1 MADLLSVRRRSRR
14 SAPSGSGVPSVDAL
28 TTALVASLPAGVLVV
43 DEDNVVTL
51 VNSAAERLGIHSG
64 DLAIRELQQVV
75 WEVRNT
81 GEPYDAE
88 VCLPP
93 PVEPPL
99 RRPRRDKPGTDVRAR
114 ATPLGSLGDVA
125 IVLDDLS
132 DAKRV
137 EAVRRDFVANV
148 SHELKTPVG
157 ALRLL
162 AEAVLAASD
171 DPEAVRRFAG
181 RISHEST
188 RLSRLVQDLIDL
200 SRLQGGDPLPE
211 PSPVSLRRV
220 VAEAVDRTRLVAE
233 AKNIRLVVVGDQ
245 PITVRG
251 DEGQLVTA
259 LSNLIDN
266 AVAYSPEGTR
276 VVVGVRIRSADD
288 EAGEHRDHG
297 VAAVGADTR
306 KRRGDG
312 AAGDRAGHSVEP
324 AEIAEISVADEGVG
338 IPDAEQERVFERFY
352 RVDPARSRVTGG
364 TGLGLAIVKHVV
376 TNHGGSVSLW
386 SSEGVGSTF
395 TLHLP
400 VGGLA

>member
-1 MADLLSVRRRSRR
+1 MADLLSVRRRGRR
-14 SAPSGSGVPSVDAL
+14 AAPSGGGIPSVDAL

-51 VNSAAERLGIHSG
+51 VNSAAERLGIYSG
-64 DLAIRELQQVV
+64 DLTIRELQQIV
-75 WEVRNT
+75 WQVRNT

-88 VCLPP
+88 VRLPP

-162 AEAVLAASD
+162 AEAVLSASD

-181 RISHEST
+181 RIAHEST

-200 SRLQGGDPLPE
+200 SRLQGGDPLPD
-211 PSPVSLRRV
+211 PAPVSLRRV
-220 VAEAVDRTRLVAE
+220 VAEAVDRTRLAAE

-276 VVVGVRIRSADD
+276 VVVGVRTRGAD
-288 EAGEHRDHG
+288 EEPGEHG

-306 KRRGDG
+306 KRRGDV
-312 AAGDRAGHSVEP
+312 AASDRTGTHEVT
-324 AEIAEISVADEGVG
+324 EIAEVSVADEGVG
-338 IPDAEQERVFERFY
+338 IPEAEQERVFERFY

-400 VGGLA
+400 VGGRA

>member
-1 MADLLSVRRRSRR
+1 
-14 SAPSGSGVPSVDAL
+14 
-28 TTALVASLPAGVLVV
+28 
-43 DEDNVVTL
+43 
-51 VNSAAERLGIHSG
+51 
-64 DLAIRELQQVV
+64 
-75 WEVRNT
+75 
-81 GEPYDAE
+81 
-88 VCLPP
+88 
-93 PVEPPL
+93 
-99 RRPRRDKPGTDVRAR
+99 
-114 ATPLGSLGDVA
+114 
-125 IVLDDLS
+125 
-132 DAKRV
+132 
-137 EAVRRDFVANV
+137 
-148 SHELKTPVG
+148 VG

-211 PSPVSLRRV
+211 PAPVSLRRV
-220 VAEAVDRTRLVAE
+220 VAEAVDRTRLAAE

-288 EAGEHRDHG
+288 EPGEHQQHA
-297 VAAVGADTR
+297 VPAVGADTR
-306 KRRGDG
+306 KRRGER
-312 AAGDRAGHSVEP
+312 AAGDRTGHQIEP

-338 IPDAEQERVFERFY
+338 IPEAEQERVFERFY

-400 VGGLA
+400 VGGRA

>member
-1 MADLLSVRRRSRR
+1 VA
-14 SAPSGSGVPSVDAL
+14 SVDAL
-28 TTALVASLPAGVLVV
+28 TTALVAALPAGVLVV
-43 DEDNVVTL
+43 DEHDHVTL
-51 VNSAAERLGIHSG
+51 VNSAAERLGIPG
-64 DLAIRELQQVV
+64 GELTVRELRRI
-75 WEVRNT
+75 VRHVRGS

-88 VCLPP
+88 ICLPP

-99 RRPRRDKPGTDVRAR
+99 RRPRKDKPGTYVRAR
-114 ATPLGSLGDVA
+114 ATPLGSHGHVA
-125 IVLDDLS
+125 VVLDDLS
-132 DAKRV
+132 EAKRV

-162 AEAVLAASD
+162 AEAVLSASD

-181 RISHEST
+181 RIAHEST

-200 SRLQGGDPLPE
+200 SRLQGGDPLPD
-211 PSPVSLRRV
+211 PAMVSLRRV
-220 VAEAVDRTRLVAE
+220 VAEAVDRTRLAAE
-233 AKNIRLVVVGDQ
+233 SKNIRLVVVGDE

-276 VVVGVRIRSADD
+276 VVVGVRTRGADD
-288 EAGEHRDHG
+288 EPGEHG
-297 VAAVGADTR
+297 LATVGADAR
-306 KRRGDG
+306 KRRGDV
-312 AAGDRAGHSVEP
+312 ATGDRNGDDAEVT
-324 AEIAEISVADEGVG
+324 EIAEISVADEGVG

-400 VGGLA
+400 VGGRA

>member
-1 MADLLSVRRRSRR
+1 MADLLSVRRRGRR
-14 SAPSGSGVPSVDAL
+14 SAPSASGIPSVDAL
-28 TTALVASLPAGVLVV
+28 TTALVAALPAGVLVV
-43 DEDNVVTL
+43 DEHDSVTL
-51 VNSAAERLGIHSG
+51 VNSAAERLGIFNG
-64 DLAIRELQQVV
+64 ELTIRELTRIVRQ
-75 WEVRNT
+75 VRNT

-88 VCLPP
+88 VHLPP

-114 ATPLGSLGDVA
+114 ATPLGSLGHVA
-125 IVLDDLS
+125 VVLDDLS
-132 DAKRV
+132 EAKRV

-162 AEAVLAASD
+162 AEAVLSASD

-181 RISHEST
+181 RIAHEST

-200 SRLQGGDPLPE
+200 SRLQGGDPLPD
-211 PSPVSLRRV
+211 PAPVSLRRV
-220 VAEAVDRTRLVAE
+220 VAEAVDRTRLAAE
-233 AKNIRLVVVGDQ
+233 AKNIRLVVVGDE

-251 DEGQLVTA
+251 DEGQLITA

-276 VVVGVRIRSADD
+276 VVVGVRTRGAD
-288 EAGEHRDHG
+288 EEPADHG
-297 VAAVGADTR
+297 SATVGADMR
-306 KRRGDG
+306 KWRTDTGPS
-312 AAGDRAGHSVEP
+312 DRSEQESEITQIT
-324 AEIAEISVADEGVG
+324 EIAEISVADEGVG
-338 IPDAEQERVFERFY
+338 IPEAEQERVFERFY

-376 TNHGGSVSLW
+376 TNHGGSVTLW
-386 SSEGVGSTF
+386 SSEGAGSTF

-400 VGGLA
+400 VGGRA

>member
-1 MADLLSVRRRSRR
+1 VADLLSVRRRGRR
-14 SAPSGSGVPSVDAL
+14 SGASGGGIASVDAL

-43 DEDNVVTL
+43 DEGNVVTL
-51 VNSAAERLGIHSG
+51 VNSAAERLGIYSG
-64 DLAIRELQQVV
+64 DLTIRELQQIV
-75 WEVRNT
+75 WHVRDT
-81 GEPYDAE
+81 GQPYDAE
-88 VCLPP
+88 VRLPP

-162 AEAVLAASD
+162 AEAVLSASD

-181 RISHEST
+181 RIAHEST

-211 PSPVSLRRV
+211 PAPVSLRRV

-245 PITVRG
+245 PITVQG

-276 VVVGVRIRSADD
+276 VVVGVRTRGAD
-288 EAGEHRDHG
+288 EEPGEHG
-297 VAAVGADTR
+297 IATVGADTR
-306 KRRGDG
+306 KRRGDP
-312 AAGDRAGHSVEP
+312 AAADRAGGQPEVT
-324 AEIAEISVADEGVG
+324 EIAEISVADEGAG
-338 IPDAEQERVFERFY
+338 IPETEQERVFERFY

-400 VGGLA
+400 VGGRA